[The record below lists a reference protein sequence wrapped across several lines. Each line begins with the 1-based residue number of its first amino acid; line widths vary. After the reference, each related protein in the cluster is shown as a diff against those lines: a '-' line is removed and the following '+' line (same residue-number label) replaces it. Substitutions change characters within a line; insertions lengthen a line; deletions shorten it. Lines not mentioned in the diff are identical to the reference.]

1 MVKAI
6 LLCIL
11 RTIHAIVA
19 CISIATSFVTVC
31 YVTVYNVTV
40 AVYHVVLTVTVCHAV
55 LTVTVCHFVLLLL
68 YVMLCCVV
76 LCCVTVTVCY
86 FTCTSTP
93 TIYVVLQCMFVFS
106 TKNQKHAE
114 LNHVLKYVRTIYF
127 ILVLLYVMSCST
139 PIIYVVL
146 QVWCSA
152 PSFDEEDQKQVLNH
166 VLLLCSHYSFIWV
179 FILFF

>member
-19 CISIATSFVTVC
+19 CISIVTSFVTVC
-31 YVTVYNVTV
+31 YVTVYYVTV
-40 AVYHVVLTVTVCHAV
+40 TVCMLCYCYCYCMSFCVTVTVCH
-55 LTVTVCHFVLLLL
+55 
-68 YVMLCCVV
+68 VV

-106 TKNQKHAE
+106 TKNQQHAE

-127 ILVLLYVMSCST
+127 ILSWCYYMSCHVLRPSYMLCYKYGVLL
-139 PIIYVVL
+139 PL
-146 QVWCSA
+146 
-152 PSFDEEDQKQVLNH
+152 FDEEDQKQVLNH

>member
-40 AVYHVVLTVTVCHAV
+40 AVYNVVLTVTVCHAV

-68 YVMLCCVV
+68 YVM

-106 TKNQKHAE
+106 TKNQQHAE

>member
-19 CISIATSFVTVC
+19 CISIATSFVTLC

-68 YVMLCCVV
+68 YVMLCCV
-76 LCCVTVTVCY
+76 TVTVCY

-106 TKNQKHAE
+106 TKNQQHAE

-127 ILVLLYVMSCST
+127 ILSWCYYMSCHVLRPSYMLCYKYGVLLPLSTKKIKNKCLITSYYYVRT
-139 PIIYVVL
+139 
-146 QVWCSA
+146 
-152 PSFDEEDQKQVLNH
+152 
-166 VLLLCSHYSFIWV
+166 
-179 FILFF
+179 ILFESFLIVI

>member
-1 MVKAI
+1 MHFTYHSCNSGMHLHRYFIRYCMLCYGI
-6 LLCIL
+6 L
-11 RTIHAIVA
+11 
-19 CISIATSFVTVC
+19 C
-31 YVTVYNVTV
+31 YCYCMSCCV
-40 AVYHVVLTVTVCHAV
+40 TVTVCH
-55 LTVTVCHFVLLLL
+55 
-68 YVMLCCVV
+68 VV

-139 PIIYVVL
+139 PVIYVVL

-152 PSFDEEDQKQVLNH
+152 PSFRRRRSKT
-166 VLLLCSHYSFIWV
+166 SA
-179 FILFF
+179 

>member
-19 CISIATSFVTVC
+19 CISIATSFVTLC

-68 YVMLCCVV
+68 YVMLCY
-76 LCCVTVTVCY
+76 CY
-86 FTCTSTP
+86 C
-93 TIYVVLQCMFVFS
+93 
-106 TKNQKHAE
+106 
-114 LNHVLKYVRTIYF
+114 
-127 ILVLLYVMSCST
+127 MSCS
-139 PIIYVVL
+139 VV
-146 QVWCSA
+146 CDSY
-152 PSFDEEDQKQVLNH
+152 
-166 VLLLCSHYSFIWV
+166 CM
-179 FILFF
+179 LFYLY